1 MQNNTIIDSWVDWFG
16 AMDSGSAIDKAH
28 LESLFT
34 AFDASHPV
42 IDCKAAVTKHKETVF
57 LAKLSLNSGLNLF
70 HHFEETGG
78 TVYDTEKDA
87 GFIIGVS
94 KSLAM
99 TMTPDTASLFE
110 QPTFASQVVPTVTN
124 ILKATTSEE
133 VDVLVDSASKY
144 KPRNFIPV
152 PPFLVRSISS
162 AITSS
167 KGNAKVVLLDTIA
180 QILAFDATHLNDAEY
195 TDIACQKC
203 KPLLFWLY
211 LAQKDDTLVKAI
223 QSQACGN
230 VTLVQ
235 SFAKGEKECLR
246 GTSNDPS
253 FSALQRPLEM
263 MVASATTTQGMLQTL
278 SQFQVQTSE
287 KTSKSFKKIP
297 SLYQNML
304 LVASSVGQATPSK
317 LEDGAMEFFS
327 SVNSVHA
334 QLMLNSIL
342 ENARLQ
348 VSVSPALATLLLSG
362 SFLWSNPITPSGL
375 ASSVLT
381 TEGILRNDTL
391 QDALALDLATKF
403 EMSASSITKLT
414 KTQVLFPSN
423 VHDMKE
429 RFSALQ
435 LIATFFFGEVT
446 VLPQSL
452 TALTNWCEDNISLL
466 KTRLLLDSSFLTKFM
481 MCIDDRIYQWL
492 KQCCK
497 ASSIVDTDLDL
508 LNLKLVCSDIQT
520 NRFFYMLPKSILQ
533 VKKDDDIDD
542 SSSSRDRKRQKQDKQ
557 ADKEEKDKAS
567 PIRNTNLKE
576 ALKMRQNESW
586 NTIFK
591 GKSKEGPMLSIGT
604 YGCCKFHSK
613 GVCYDDCAYKGSH
626 KELNTRDAG
635 LYADYV
641 KKLRGE

>member
-1 MQNNTIIDSWVDWFG
+1 MNQNNNIIHSWLDWFDG
-16 AMDSGSAIDKAH
+16 MDSGTAIDKAH
-28 LESLFT
+28 LETLFT

-42 IDCKAAVTKHKETVF
+42 DDCKAAVTKHKETVF

-94 KSLAM
+94 QSLAM
-99 TMTPDTASLFE
+99 TMTPDTATLFE
-110 QPTFASQVVPTVTN
+110 QPAFASQAVPTVTN

-133 VDVLVDSASKY
+133 VDALVDSASKY

-152 PPFLVRSISS
+152 PPFLVRSIASV
-162 AITSS
+162 ITSS
-167 KGNAKVVLLDTIA
+167 KGNAKAVLLDSIA
-180 QILAFDATHLNDAEY
+180 QIAAFDATHLNDAEY

-211 LAQKDDTLVKAI
+211 LAQKDNTLVKAI

-235 SFAKGEKECLR
+235 SFAKVEKECLK
-246 GTSNDPS
+246 GTSNDSS

-287 KTSKSFKKIP
+287 KSSKSFKKIP

-304 LVASSVGQATPSK
+304 LVASSIGQAIPSK
-317 LEDGAMEFFS
+317 LEDEAMEFFS
-327 SVNSVHA
+327 QANSVHA

-423 VHDMKE
+423 VHDMTE
-429 RFSALQ
+429 RFSALK
-435 LIATFFFGEVT
+435 LIASFFFGEVS

-452 TALTNWCEDNISLL
+452 TALSNWCEDNISLL
-466 KTRLLLDSSFLTKFM
+466 KTRLMLDPSFLTKFM
-481 MCIDDRIYQWL
+481 MSIDDRIYQWL

-497 ASSIVDTDLDL
+497 ATSIVNTDLEL
-508 LNLKLVCSDIQT
+508 LNLKVVCSDIQT
-520 NRFFYMLPKSILQ
+520 NRFAYMLPKSILQ
-533 VKKDDDIDD
+533 LKKDDDIDE
-542 SSSSRDRKRQKQDKQ
+542 SSSRDRKRQRQEK
-557 ADKEEKDKAS
+557 ADREEKDKAT
-567 PIRNTNLKE
+567 PIRNNNMKD
-576 ALKMRQNESW
+576 AVKIRQNESW

-626 KELNTRDAG
+626 KELNT
-635 LYADYV
+635 
-641 KKLRGE
+641 